1 MEEDLLHLLQTQL
14 NKYPAIQLQDCIK
27 LLYQRILG
35 SEHMFMEPDRCYRL
49 LLEEKKQIGTAP
61 VFPPYENLGGNTC
74 RFHLLPLSG
83 EVFTSQEIQ
92 TSLEEFSELH
102 TLCTLFL
109 KSMPVLSEHSDAKKE
124 YFETALDRLL
134 QWIQDGLL
142 PFHPME
148 SEQFI
153 MLYRKKGCPAIHH
166 SQSFRNAYHPAYRL
180 LRTDYAFYFSL
191 FSRLDRLLTEKKH
204 VVLGIDGKCGAGKS
218 TLASLL
224 ATVYSCNIIHMDD
237 FYLPVELRTKERL
250 GEPGGNIHYERFSAQ
265 VLPSLLSLKQD
276 RPLSKD
282 ASYQIFDCRRMNYQ
296 DFCPSVTEQPLTIV
310 EGSYSLHPEFREAYD
325 LKVFLDIPETMQKE
339 RLLARNGKEAFHNFE
354 SKWIP
359 MELQYFEAFQ
369 VAKNCDLRFST
380 GHPAR

>member
-1 MEEDLLHLLQTQL
+1 MEEALLHLLQTQI
-14 NKYPAIQLQDCIK
+14 NKYPAMQLQDCIK

-35 SEHMFMEPDRCYRL
+35 SEHMFMEPDHCYRL
-49 LLEEKKQIGTAP
+49 LLDEKRQIGTDPAY
-61 VFPPYENLGGNTC
+61 PPYEDLGGNSC
-74 RFHLLPLSG
+74 RFHLLSLSM
-83 EVFTSQEIQ
+83 ES
-92 TSLEEFSELH
+92 FSELH
-102 TLCTLFL
+102 TLCNLFL
-109 KSMPVLSEHSDAKKE
+109 KSMPVLSENADEKRE
-124 YFETALDRLL
+124 YLETALSWLL
-134 QWIQDGLL
+134 QWIQEGLL
-142 PFHPME
+142 PFQPIE
-148 SEQFI
+148 AEQFL

-191 FSRLDRLLTEKKH
+191 FSRLDRLFTEKKH
-204 VVLGIDGKCGAGKS
+204 VVIGIDGKCGAGKS

-237 FYLPVELRTKERL
+237 FYLPAALRTKERL
-250 GEPGGNIHYERFSAQ
+250 GKPGGNIHHERFSAQ

-282 ASYQIFDCRRMNYQ
+282 ASYQIFDCHRMDYQ
-296 DFCPSVTEQPLTIV
+296 SFAPSITDQPLTIV
-310 EGSYSLHPEFREAYD
+310 EGSYSLRPEFREAYD

-339 RLLARNGKEAFHNFE
+339 RLLARNGKEAYQNFE

-369 VAKNCDLRFST
+369 VACSCDLTFST
-380 GHPAR
+380 GHLTR